1 MPQYS
6 ADERKSRT
14 NLSWN
19 MYLDLEKEIIDFLNY
34 VPLAESQLEV
44 FSPKLAN
51 IILQAGPEVL
61 NAFNLSIGNLEARAK
76 MDKMFVSSNPS
87 YDLDAIW
94 REEAELRKN
103 HKSLTFNKYY
113 AFLEKNGYYK
123 LSRAEVQFRENASF
137 VFNPFN
143 EEIPNW
149 WKIYNGLKHDKY
161 DNLSRATLF
170 ETLICL
176 GGLFWTLDSCAEALY
191 IQDRLT
197 SKVFLR
203 IKK

>member
-14 NLSWN
+14 TLSWN

-34 VPLAESQLEV
+34 VPLTESHLGI
-44 FSPKLAN
+44 FSPKLAK
-51 IILQAGPEVL
+51 IILQAGPEIL
-61 NAFNLSIGNLEARAK
+61 NAFNLSIGNLEPRAK
-76 MDKMFVSSNPS
+76 MDEMFGEGGLSTEIAA
-87 YDLDAIW
+87 LW
-94 REEAELRKN
+94 TEEAELRKN

-113 AFLEKNGYYK
+113 AFLEKHGYYK
-123 LSRAEVQFRENASF
+123 LSRAEVQLTEKPSF

-161 DNLSRATLF
+161 DNMSRATLF
-170 ETLICL
+170 ETLTCL
-176 GGLFWTLDSCAEALY
+176 SGLF
-191 IQDRLT
+191 
-197 SKVFLR
+197 
-203 IKK
+203 